1 MVTFEILVFSYS
13 SKAATELQPD
23 IVVENIL
30 KREWDVKSI
39 KQ

>member
-1 MVTFEILVFSYS
+1 MVTFEILVFPYS
-13 SKAATELQPD
+13 SKAVTGLQHD
-23 IVVENIL
+23 IVVKNMV